1 MRKNI
6 KKVMKKTMVAALATT
21 MALGMMTGCGS
32 SSDVSKKDI
41 TVVSREDGSGTRSA
55 FAELMGIMVDDKD
68 NTITSSEISNSTSVM
83 STSVAGNDA
92 AIGYV
97 SLGSLSDT
105 VKAVKVDGV
114 EATVE
119 NIKNGSYKV
128 SRPFNIA
135 TKEGLSDVASDFVDY
150 IMSKEGQEII
160 SGEGYIAINDSDKAY
175 TGSGISGKVTIA
187 GSTSVAPVMEVLAE
201 EYMKINKDVNIEIQ
215 QSGSSA
221 GMTSA
226 IADACDIGMASR
238 DVKDSELSEG
248 LIQTT
253 IAMDGIAVIVN
264 QDNSIDN
271 LTSEQI
277 MKIYTGEVTKWS
289 DVQ

>member
-105 VKAVKVDGV
+105 VKVDGV

-128 SRPFNIA
+128 SRSFNIA

-264 QDNSIDN
+264 KDNSIDN

>member
-1 MRKNI
+1 MRKQI
-6 KKVMKKTMVAALATT
+6 KSVIKKTMVAALATT
-21 MALGMMTGCGS
+21 MTLGMMTGCGGDKV
-32 SSDVSKKDI
+32 SDKNI

-55 FAELMGIMVDDKD
+55 FVELMGIMVDDKD
-68 NTITSSEISNSTSVM
+68 NTITSAEISNSTSVM
-83 STSVAGNDA
+83 STSVEGNDA

-105 VKAVKVDGV
+105 VKAIKVDGV

-119 NIKNGSYKV
+119 NIKSGSYKV

-135 TKEGLSDVASDFVDY
+135 TKEGLSEVAQDFVDY

-160 SGEGYIAINDSDKAY
+160 NGEGYIAIDDGAKAY
-175 TGSGISGKVTIA
+175 SGSGLSGKVTIA

-201 EYMKINKDVNIEIQ
+201 EYMKINTDVTIEIQ

-226 IADACDIGMASR
+226 IEDACDIGMASR
-238 DVKDSELSEG
+238 DVKDSELQEG

-264 QDNSIDN
+264 KDNEVSD

-277 MKIYTGEVTKWS
+277 MKIYTGEITKWS